1 MPVYEFTCQGC
12 RKKFRVVRPITEYN
26 PKAVRCPKCRSK
38 NVKRRWSTFQ
48 VHTSKKS

>member
-1 MPVYEFTCQGC
+1 MPVYEFTCREC
-12 RKKFRVVRPITEYN
+12 RKKFQVVKPITEFD

-38 NVKRRWSTFQ
+38 KVARLWGGVQ